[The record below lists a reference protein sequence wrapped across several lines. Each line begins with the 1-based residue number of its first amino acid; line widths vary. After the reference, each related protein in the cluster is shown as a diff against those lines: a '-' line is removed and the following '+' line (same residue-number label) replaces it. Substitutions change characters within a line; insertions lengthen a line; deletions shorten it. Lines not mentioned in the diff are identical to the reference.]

1 MAENVYPSEG
11 DAPEDTPDLK
21 FRRLARE
28 LRQRIRQGTWSA
40 DGRIPTEKQLSMSS
54 GTSVSTVRRAVD
66 ELVAEGLVVRRQ
78 GSGTFVLPPDAPGTG
93 RALIGVVV
101 PDTTFY
107 YPRVLQGIEET
118 LSAAGARLLLACSG
132 YDQRRECKDLQDMLE
147 AGVDGLLV
155 VPTLTGAEPA
165 ERHLAWLSA
174 LPVPAVLME
183 RRGTSLGDINEY
195 VCTHH
200 EAGAYDA
207 VRHLAALGHQA
218 VGLALRD
225 PSPTAS
231 PVADGFRQAAAELGC
246 VTTVFRAS
254 REEWSPATAD
264 RCLAGLRAAGASAV
278 VCFGDRQAA
287 MLVGAAR
294 RAGLT
299 VPGDLAVVAY
309 DDEIA
314 DLADI
319 SLTAVAPPKHLLGAT
334 AAETLLRRLD
344 NPGLPRRH
352 VMLRPGIT
360 VRQSCGQRVPPP
372 ENHVGPASETP
383 RRVRTRNTLMKR
395 ETDS

>member
-1 MAENVYPSEG
+1 MAEHVYPPG
-11 DAPEDTPDLK
+11 GDTPEGTRDLK
-21 FRRLARE
+21 FRQLAHE
-28 LRQRIRQGTWSA
+28 LRQSIRQGTWPVDS
-40 DGRIPTEKQLSMSS
+40 RLPTEKQLSMSS

-93 RALIGVVV
+93 RALVGVVV
-101 PDTTFY
+101 PDTAFY
-107 YPRVLQGIEET
+107 YPRVLQGIEEA

-132 YDQRRECKDLQDMLE
+132 YDQERESKDIQDMLE

-155 VPTLTGAEPA
+155 VPTLIGPEPA
-165 ERHLAWLSA
+165 EPYLARLAA
-174 LPVPAVLME
+174 LPVPTVLVE
-183 RRGTSLGDINEY
+183 RRGTSLGDTNEC

-218 VGLALRD
+218 IGLALRD
-225 PSPTAS
+225 PSPTSA
-231 PVADGFRQAAAELGC
+231 PVAEGFRQATAELGC
-246 VTTVFRAS
+246 VTTEFRAS

-264 RCLAGLRAAGASAV
+264 RCLAGLRAAGISAV

-287 MLVGAAR
+287 MLAGAAR

-299 VPGDLAVVAY
+299 VPGDLALVAY

-319 SLTAVAPPKHLLGAT
+319 SLTAVAPPKHLLGIT

-344 NPGLPRRH
+344 DPSLPRRR
-352 VMLRPGIT
+352 VLLRPGIT
-360 VRQSCGQRVPPP
+360 VRRSCGQRIPRPDNP
-372 ENHVGPASETP
+372 DGPAPETP
-383 RRVRTRNTLMKR
+383 RRVPTRNTLMKR

>member
-1 MAENVYPSEG
+1 MAEHVQPSADRTAEG
-11 DAPEDTPDLK
+11 TVDLK
-21 FRRLARE
+21 FRQLARE
-28 LRQRIRQGTWSA
+28 LRERIRQGTWPA
-40 DGRIPTEKQLSMSS
+40 DSRLPTEKQLAESS
-54 GTSVSTVRRAVD
+54 RTSVSTVRRAVD

-78 GSGTFVLPPDAPGTG
+78 GSGTFVLPPDAPGPN
-93 RALIGVVV
+93 RALVGVVV
-101 PDTTFY
+101 PDTAFY

-132 YDQRRECKDLQDMLE
+132 YDQERESKDLQDMFD

-155 VPTLTGAEPA
+155 VPTLTGPEAAE
-165 ERHLAWLSA
+165 HYLARLAA
-174 LPVPAVLME
+174 LPVPAVLVE
-183 RRGTSLGDINEY
+183 RRGTSLGDTNEY

-207 VRHLAALGHQA
+207 VRHLAALGHRA
-218 VGLALRD
+218 IGLALRD
-225 PSPTAS
+225 PSPTAA
-231 PVADGFRQAAAELGC
+231 PVAEGFRQATAELDC
-246 VTTVFRAS
+246 TTTEFRAT

-264 RCLAGLRAAGASAV
+264 RCLAALRAAGVSAV

-299 VPGDLAVVAY
+299 VPGDLALVAY

-319 SLTAVAPPKHLLGAT
+319 SLTAVAPPKHLLGIT

-344 NPGLPRRH
+344 NPALPRRR
-352 VMLRPGIT
+352 VLLRPGIT
-360 VRQSCGQRVPPP
+360 VRQSCG
-372 ENHVGPASETP
+372 AA
-383 RRVRTRNTLMKR
+383 
-395 ETDS
+395 